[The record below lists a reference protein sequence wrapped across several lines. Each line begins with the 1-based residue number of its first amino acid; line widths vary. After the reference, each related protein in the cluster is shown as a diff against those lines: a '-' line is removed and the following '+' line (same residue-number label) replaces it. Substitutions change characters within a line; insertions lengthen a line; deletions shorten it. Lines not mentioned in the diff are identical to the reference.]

1 MNMSIDVF
9 ASKLNSTQLT
19 IPPTSIDPS
28 VKNRKI
34 FSNTFPT
41 RFTIR
46 HHTLHYLYQP
56 YSSNKIHQQEFLR
69 KSR

>member
-46 HHTLHYLYQP
+46 YHTLHYLCQP
-56 YSSNKIHQQEFLR
+56 RTVFIEQEFLR